1 MVAVCGVARYRAGD
15 RIRLAPVIPALR
27 HVMRVVLPAL
37 VAAGGP
43 LPGAGAQDLEV
54 VTVVGKRAEPLRDAA
69 AAVSV
74 ITAAELEAA
83 LAFDLRDA
91 LRHEPGVSITRDP
104 QRFGTGG
111 PIVRGLGG
119 NRVLVETDGVPAAKT
134 FAVGSFSNTGRQV
147 ADLAI
152 VERIELLRG
161 PASALYGS
169 DAIAGV
175 VAITTLD
182 PSDLLRG
189 EGDAILRTRAGYAG
203 DDDSVFAGF
212 TAAARTASFES
223 LLAYAHRDGNEL
235 EHAGGGPPSNPRD
248 YDSDA
253 LLARMAWAGLGRPLR
268 LTVEW
273 NRQQDRSDVDSLEL
287 SGGRFANTILMQG
300 DDGFESLRFLLDQ
313 TFAVGGQEDQGL
325 WRAYWQESELH
336 QFTHEE
342 RRAVPPATPPLA
354 IDRGFHYRERVAGA
368 EVVLAR
374 DLTTAGGPH
383 RLTGGLEF
391 TESRVVERRDGLQ
404 TNLATGATTS
414 TILGESLPVRDFP
427 VTTIR
432 EAGVYVQDEWR
443 PGDGRWSLI
452 PALRAD
458 WYRLEPSVDSMYA
471 EDNPDSPPVGID
483 QGSLSPKVG
492 ISWRVRDD
500 VALFL
505 QYAHGFRSPPFDDV
519 NIGLDLPQFNVRA
532 IPNPDLE
539 PERSDSLE
547 AGLRLS
553 GAAASGTLSVYGSRY
568 RDFIESRVNIGVD
581 ADTGTTLFQSRNVAR
596 AEIWGAETT
605 LDFFFGAWN
614 AALDGWTGRIAFA
627 WTEGEDTVRDVPL
640 NSIDPPHGLLGL
652 RYETPSG
659 RLGIGLD
666 LTLVAAKHDVDET
679 AAPLFQPDGYAVADL
694 RLQWR
699 WSERVTLDLGLFNLA
714 DRSYYEWSTVRGRAP
729 GDPLLPLY
737 REPGRNAAVTLSA
750 TFD

>member
-1 MVAVCGVARYRAGD
+1 MIPETRCAVRA
-15 RIRLAPVIPALR
+15 AL
-27 HVMRVVLPAL
+27 LAL
-37 VAAGGP
+37 VAAGSLRP
-43 LPGAGAQDLEV
+43 AASAQELEV
-54 VTVVGKRAEPLRDAA
+54 VTVVGKRAQPLQDAA

-83 LAFDLRDA
+83 LAFDLKDA
-91 LRHEPGVSITRDP
+91 LRREPGVSLPRDP
-104 QRFGTGG
+104 QRFGIGG

-119 NRVLVETDGVPAAKT
+119 NRVLVETDGVPVAKS

-152 VERIELLRG
+152 VDRIELLRG

-175 VAITTLD
+175 IAITTLD
-182 PSDLLRG
+182 PSDLL
-189 EGDAILRTRAGYAG
+189 EDGDDRVLRTRAGYAG
-203 DDDSVFAGF
+203 DDDSLFAGL
-212 TAAARTASFES
+212 TGAVRAGSFEA
-223 LLAYAHRDGNEL
+223 LLAWAHRDGNEL
-235 EHAGGGPPSNPRD
+235 EHGGGPPPSNPRE

-253 LLARMAWAGLGRPLR
+253 LLARMIHDGLGQPLR

-273 NRQQDRSDVDSLEL
+273 NRQQDLTEVDSQEL
-287 SGGRFANTILMQG
+287 AGGRFANTVLMQG
-300 DDGFESLRFLLDQ
+300 DDDFESLRILLDQ
-313 TFAVGGQEDQGL
+313 PFAVAGQADQGL
-325 WRAYWQESELH
+325 WRAFWQESELR
-336 QFTHEE
+336 QLTHEE
-342 RRAVPPATPPLA
+342 RRAAPPATPPLA
-354 IDRGFHYRERVAGA
+354 IDREFHYRERVAGA
-368 EVVLAR
+368 EVVVAR
-374 DLTTAGGPH
+374 DFAAGGGTH
-383 RLTGGLEF
+383 RLVGGLEF
-391 TESRVVERRDGLQ
+391 TETRVSERRDGLQ
-404 TNLATGATTS
+404 TNLETGATTS

-427 VTTIR
+427 ISTIQ
-432 EAGVYVQDEWR
+432 EAGLYVQDEWR

-458 WYRLEPSVDSMYA
+458 WYRLEPSVDAMYA

-483 QGSLSPKVG
+483 QGSLSPKLG
-492 ISWRVRDD
+492 IGWRLRDD

-539 PERSDSLE
+539 SERSDSLE
-547 AGLRLS
+547 LGLRFS
-553 GAAASGTLSVYGSRY
+553 RAAVTGTLSVYGSRY

-581 ADTGTTLFQSRNVAR
+581 PDTGTTLFQSQNIAR
-596 AEIWGAETT
+596 AEIYGAE
-605 LDFFFGAWN
+605 
-614 AALDGWTGRIAFA
+614 AALDLEFGALDPALTNWTGRIAFA

-640 NSIDPPHGLLGL
+640 NSIDPPRGLLGL

-659 RLGIGLD
+659 RLGVGLD
-666 LTLVAAKHDVDET
+666 LTLVAAKHDVDES
-679 AAPLFQPDGYAVADL
+679 AAPLFSPDGYAVADL

-714 DRSYYEWSTVRGRAP
+714 DRTCYEWSTVRGRAP

-737 REPGRNAAVTLSA
+737 REPGRNAAITIAA

>member
-1 MVAVCGVARYRAGD
+1 MVAVCTVSRYRA
-15 RIRLAPVIPALR
+15 RSPFRMAPVNPAIP
-27 HVMRVVLPAL
+27 HVIRAVLPAL
-37 VAAGGP
+37 VVTGSLVPA
-43 LPGAGAQDLEV
+43 AGAQDLEV
-54 VTVVGKRAEPLRDAA
+54 VTVVGKRVEPLHGAA

-74 ITAAELEAA
+74 ITAADLEAA

-91 LRHEPGVSITRDP
+91 LRHEPGVSMTRDP
-104 QRFGTGG
+104 QRFGAGG

-119 NRVLVETDGVPAAKT
+119 NRVLVETDGVPAAKS
-134 FAVGSFSNTGRQV
+134 FAVGSFSNTGRQF

-152 VERIELLRG
+152 VDRIELLRG

-175 VAITTLD
+175 LAITTLD

-189 EGDAILRTRAGYAG
+189 EGKAVLRTRAGYAG
-203 DDDSVFAGF
+203 DDDSIFAGF
-212 TAAARTASFES
+212 TAAARAGSLET
-223 LLAYAHRDGNEL
+223 LLAYARRDGHEL
-235 EHAGGGPPSNPRD
+235 EHAGGGRPSNPRE

-273 NRQQDRSDVDSLEL
+273 NRQQDLTDVDSLEL
-287 SGGRFANTILMQG
+287 SGGRFANTIRMEG
-300 DDGFESLRFLLDQ
+300 DDDFESLRFLLDQ
-313 TFAVGGQEDQGL
+313 TFAVGGQQDQGL
-325 WRAYWQESELH
+325 WRAYWQESELR
-336 QFTHEE
+336 QLTHEE

-354 IDRGFHYRERVAGA
+354 IERGFHYRERVAGA

-383 RLTGGLEF
+383 RLVGGLEF
-391 TESRVVERRDGLQ
+391 AETRVVERRDGLQ
-404 TNLATGATTS
+404 TNLATGASTS

-427 VTTIR
+427 VTLVR

-458 WYRLEPSVDSMYA
+458 WYRLEPSVDAMYA

-483 QGSLSPKVG
+483 QGSLSPKFG
-492 ISWRVRDD
+492 IGWRVRDE
-500 VALFL
+500 VSLFL

-547 AGLRLS
+547 FGSRFS
-553 GAAASGTLSVYGSRY
+553 GAALTGTLSIYGSRY
-568 RDFIESRVNIGVD
+568 RDFIESRVNVGVD
-581 ADTGTTLFQSRNVAR
+581 PDTGTTLFQSRNIAS
-596 AEIWGAETT
+596 AEIYGAE
-605 LDFFFGAWN
+605 
-614 AALDGWTGRIAFA
+614 AALDLAPGAWSPALANWTGRIAFA
-627 WTEGEDTVRDVPL
+627 WTEGKDTVGDVPL
-640 NSIDPPHGLLGL
+640 NSVDPPRGLLGL

-666 LTLVAAKHDVDET
+666 VTLTAAKRDVDES
-679 AAPLFQPDGYAVADL
+679 AAPLFKPDGYTVADL

-699 WSERVTLDLGLFNLA
+699 WSERVTVDIGLFNLT
-714 DRSYYEWSTVRGRAP
+714 DRAYYEWATVRGRAP